1 MTARARVALLAA
13 LLVATLTG
21 CGQTGPLTL
30 PENARPIER
39 VDQPTEPEQQQPT
52 DDEQDER

>member
-1 MTARARVALLAA
+1 MTARARIAPLAVLLATT
-13 LLVATLTG
+13 VAG